1 MMENSR
7 YNSFEDKQF
16 KELLDECY
24 FHPSRKY
31 ASDEIKF
38 MLATR
43 CNCFGIWMG

>member
-24 FHPSRKY
+24 FHSSRKY
-31 ASDEIKF
+31 AIEETKF
-38 MLATR
+38 IARNAMQLL
-43 CNCFGIWMG
+43 